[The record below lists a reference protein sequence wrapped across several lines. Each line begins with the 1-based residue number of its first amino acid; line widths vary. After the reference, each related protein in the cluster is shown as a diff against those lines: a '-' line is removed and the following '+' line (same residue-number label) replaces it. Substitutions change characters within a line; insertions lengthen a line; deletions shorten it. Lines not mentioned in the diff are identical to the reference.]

1 MKAVLTSVAS
11 TQTSI
16 SLADFNEQREPVTST
31 CVAPDLSESHDSA
44 LPRELRNRIHNL
56 FDRIER
62 EFERE
67 YQKLCAEN
75 YALQEKLEKFEEG
88 DHNESS
94 NFSKKLTASQLSH
107 RIKQQY
113 KQSTSRLV
121 STLRPIGGVLALP
134 APTGGGSGSNA
145 SVGAGE
151 STMRSSANTAAT
163 ASWGAAGY
171 NRSWKLANRFVGH
184 RDGLWEVTT
193 FQNLLGTYQVHF
205 FISFSG
211 LQCSCLLVYS
221 GHSGSV
227 NSVRFRAAD
236 QLMLTCSGDGT
247 AHLIRLPQK
256 FFEVSQVG
264 ETSAVEPSNDTPA
277 ANKSHPSAVPG
288 NSVASTPMVIRDPT
302 SVFQSATL
310 SFGDGGN
317 STSLALAEGVV
328 ESAPLAAA
336 DFLSGR
342 NHLVTA
348 SWDRLGR
355 LYDVNTG
362 QEVHSLTGHD
372 HQLTDVRCA
381 EQLPVVV
388 TSARDSTFRLW
399 DFRTPR
405 LQIHVQQAH
414 SRDARRHP
422 VMKLT
427 HHVREPFSTT
437 KFLHEDLPS
446 DVEQRDDSVIITE
459 LPVPLLFVEMDDG
472 RVFEL
477 LRNLTVSTAQFLP
490 SCPPDLLISAG
501 TDRICRLWDLRK
513 CRSPLFTIRTD
524 AGINRLAVLQSG
536 ALLDARRRTSLPST
550 VADTSTALS
559 APDLVPS
566 TATSSAAAAASAT
579 ALSCIFALPLDNRT
593 VRFID
598 ISGSRISRISRNS
611 AQGHTRA
618 ITSVAWAGPGAYDLF
633 TAGFD
638 HQLLAWQLQIA

>member
-1 MKAVLTSVAS
+1 
-11 TQTSI
+11 
-16 SLADFNEQREPVTST
+16 
-31 CVAPDLSESHDSA
+31 
-44 LPRELRNRIHNL
+44 
-56 FDRIER
+56 
-62 EFERE
+62 
-67 YQKLCAEN
+67 
-75 YALQEKLEKFEEG
+75 
-88 DHNESS
+88 
-94 NFSKKLTASQLSH
+94 
-107 RIKQQY
+107 
-113 KQSTSRLV
+113 
-121 STLRPIGGVLALP
+121 
-134 APTGGGSGSNA
+134 
-145 SVGAGE
+145 
-151 STMRSSANTAAT
+151 
-163 ASWGAAGY
+163 
-171 NRSWKLANRFVGH
+171 
-184 RDGLWEVTT
+184 
-193 FQNLLGTYQVHF
+193 
-205 FISFSG
+205 
-211 LQCSCLLVYS
+211 
-221 GHSGSV
+221 
-227 NSVRFRAAD
+227 
-236 QLMLTCSGDGT
+236 MLTCSGDGT

-256 FFEVSQVG
+256 FFEVSQAG

-277 ANKSHPSAVPG
+277 ANKSHPSAEPLPSLTASQHDTEANADVPG

-414 SRDARRHP
+414 SR
-422 VMKLT
+422 
-427 HHVREPFSTT
+427 
-437 KFLHEDLPS
+437 
-446 DVEQRDDSVIITE
+446 
-459 LPVPLLFVEMDDG
+459 
-472 RVFEL
+472 
-477 LRNLTVSTAQFLP
+477 TVSTAQFLP

-566 TATSSAAAAASAT
+566 TSTSSAAAAASAT

-618 ITSVAWAGPGAYDLF
+618 ITSVAWAGTGAYDLF